1 MLSIVVV
8 PIPPS
13 IRRRAPSDKITI
25 SWFPCGVAH
34 LLIVW
39 HSQSGGTKRLVDAAV
54 SGAESDGIDGVE
66 LRVVRAL
73 DGTPD
78 DLRWA
83 DGVLFGTPENF
94 GYMSG
99 AMKVFLDRTFYE
111 VETKTVGMPWSM
123 FVNAGNDGTGAT
135 GSVERIVTGLGWKQ
149 VLPPVIAR
157 GDITPADLDAVAELG
172 ASLAGG
178 LSVGIFHRA

>member
-1 MLSIVVV
+1 M
-8 PIPPS
+8 
-13 IRRRAPSDKITI
+13 
-25 SWFPCGVAH
+25 AH
-34 LLIVW
+34 LLIIW
-39 HSQSGGTKRLVDAAV
+39 HSQSGGTAKLLEAAV
-54 SGAESDGIDGVE
+54 AGTASEGIDNVE
-66 LRVVRAL
+66 VRVVPAL

-99 AMKVFLDRTFYE
+99 AIKVFLDRTFYE
-111 VETKTVGMPWSM
+111 IETETVGMAWTM
-123 FVNAGNDGTGAT
+123 FVKAGNDGTGAT
-135 GSVERIVTGLGWKQ
+135 NAVERIVTGLGWTQ

-157 GDITPADLDAVAELG
+157 GDIEAADLEAVTELG

-178 LSVGIFHRA
+178 LSLGIF